1 MRKEIFF
8 LGFLLISITGY
19 SQSTDTTNRKSE
31 KIVEPQ
37 NSDIQI
43 YCDNEI
49 EAHFPG
55 GVKRWTKFV
64 IKNFRK
70 KILITNKVPSGTYK
84 VLVTFM
90 IANNGK
96 ITNIKANT
104 HFGYGIEDEMIR
116 AIEKCPKW
124 KPATNC
130 GRKIDSYQQQ
140 PITIIVP

>member
-1 MRKEIFF
+1 MRKEIFL
-8 LGFLLISITGY
+8 LGFLFISITGY
-19 SQSTDTTNRKSE
+19 SQSTDTTNKKSQ
-31 KIVEPQ
+31 IVKSQ

-49 EAHFPG
+49 EAHFPKG
-55 GVKRWTKFV
+55 LKTWTKFV

-70 KILITNKVPSGTYK
+70 KILITNKVPTGTYK

-90 IANNGK
+90 IAKNGK

-130 GRKIDSYQQQ
+130 GKKIDSYQQQ